1 MREEEIEENIPV
13 KIQLMRVEWDL
24 GSVGN
29 GAPCSIVVVLCS
41 SCFCLFDLIFF
52 FCWLNF
58 WYNKEHKLGCLD
70 FGLLFSHVALLGE
83 QIVEV

>member
-13 KIQLMRVEWDL
+13 KIQLMS
-24 GSVGN
+24 SVGSQKCWN
-29 GAPCSIVVVLCS
+29 GTPCSLVVLLV
-41 SCFCLFDLIFF
+41 LFFRFDFF
-52 FCWLNF
+52 FCWLIF

-70 FGLLFSHVALLGE
+70 FGLLFSHVALLGK

>member
-52 FCWLNF
+52 FV
-58 WYNKEHKLGCLD
+58 G
-70 FGLLFSHVALLGE
+70 
-83 QIVEV
+83 